1 MTMPLQEADIASL
14 CVRFRT
20 RAKKFMREA
29 DALAGA
35 RDLVRLSTTASTL
48 EWAAGDLASAAG
60 IPLPDIDPNAGNL
73 ETSPSSKVV
82 QLKGPLSVAVSTID
96 VARIHRAHVEPCQN
110 NYYPQRMAY
119 VEAMDEDSARR
130 RVAEVVAALELIRIE
145 DARERVSDCRRATD
159 LIKEG
164 VSEDRLLRLFEVA
177 RDGDRV
183 TAFVSEPLFLVRR
196 PAALILKWASIPREY
211 VVAQQVDRPT

>member
-1 MTMPLQEADIASL
+1 MPLQEAEIASL

-48 EWAAGDLASAAG
+48 EWAAGDLAAAAG
-60 IPLPDIDPNAGNL
+60 IPLPDSEPHVENMEASL
-73 ETSPSSKVV
+73 PAKVV
-82 QLKGPLSVAVSTID
+82 HLKSLLSVGVPTID
-96 VARIHRAHVEPCQN
+96 VSRLHRAHIEPCPN
-110 NYYPQRMAY
+110 NYYPERMAY
-119 VEAMDEDSARR
+119 VEAMDEDSARL

-145 DARERVSDCRRATD
+145 DAKERVSDCRRATD

-164 VSEDRLLRLFEVA
+164 VSADRMLRLFEVA

-183 TAFVSEPLFLVRR
+183 TAIVSEPLFLVHASDSGGERSLAR
-196 PAALILKWASIPREY
+196 PSATESPLIPLP
-211 VVAQQVDRPT
+211 D

>member
-1 MTMPLQEADIASL
+1 MSLQEAEIAAL
-14 CVRFRT
+14 CVRFRA

-48 EWAAGDLASAAG
+48 EWAAGDLAAAAG
-60 IPLPDIDPNAGNL
+60 IPLPDVELPGENPEG
-73 ETSPSSKVV
+73 SPSSKVV
-82 QLKGPLSVAVSTID
+82 HLKSPMGNVPTLDVS
-96 VARIHRAHVEPCQN
+96 RLHRAHIEPCPN
-110 NYYPQRMAY
+110 NYYPERMAY

-130 RVAEVVAALELIRIE
+130 RVVEVLAALELIRIE

-164 VSEDRLLRLFEVA
+164 VSEDRMLRLFEVA
-177 RDGDRV
+177 RDGDR
-183 TAFVSEPLFLVRR
+183 AISFVAEPVFLVRR
-196 PAALILKWASIPREY
+196 PAALILKWASIPRDRM
-211 VVAQQVDRPT
+211 VTQQVDRPT